1 MLNGPYYIVC
11 VLYEPII
18 VQGIDRAWKRST
30 SRKRRQ
36 LRETLVIY
44 NKLFIY
50 GLWPLPVAMP
60 RLQPLQLQ
68 DRKPH
73 LPGPRVHDVAAHSS
87 QL

>member
-30 SRKRRQ
+30 SKKRRQ
-36 LRETLVIY
+36 LPETLVIY

-50 GLWPLPVAMP
+50 GL
-60 RLQPLQLQ
+60 
-68 DRKPH
+68 
-73 LPGPRVHDVAAHSS
+73 
-87 QL
+87 